1 MQKQMDN
8 ISREMKILR
17 RNKNAK
23 NKKYYNR
30 MNTIF
35 DRLIIRLNIAEE
47 GISKLEDMTIET
59 SKLKRKK
66 GGKKTEI

>member
-30 MNTIF
+30 MKTIF
-35 DRLIIRLNIAEE
+35 DRLIIRLNTAVE
-47 GISKLEDMTIET
+47 GISELEDMTIET
-59 SKLKRKK
+59 SKLKREEEKK
-66 GGKKTEI
+66 D